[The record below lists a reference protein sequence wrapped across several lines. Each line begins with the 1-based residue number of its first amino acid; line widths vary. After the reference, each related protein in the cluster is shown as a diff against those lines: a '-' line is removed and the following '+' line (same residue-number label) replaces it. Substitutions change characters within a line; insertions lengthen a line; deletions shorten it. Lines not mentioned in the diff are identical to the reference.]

1 MDSGHACISDMG
13 LATKFGKGKTTRKG
27 RAGTPG
33 YWCPEMLKKEEY
45 DCRAD
50 WFSFGAFLYELL
62 SGICPFAKKNVENF
76 GFKAEKPKETRNEA
90 ILKWDVEFD
99 EDIFDG
105 KAQAIIKKFLEK
117 EQANRLGGGD
127 DGFQTIRDDPYFET
141 WYETK
146 VTDADGKESDWVEG
160 GKKLI
165 WEKILPDTIDA
176 PWQPKV
182 CFFS

>member
-1 MDSGHACISDMG
+1 
-13 LATKFGKGKTTRKG
+13 
-27 RAGTPG
+27 
-33 YWCPEMLKKEEY
+33 MLKKEEY